1 MVYSGGS
8 NSLPTTLPTDMITDD
23 SDVRD
28 KEKATEHVANLLGD
42 DLDRRD
48 LFCQMDVL
56 REYRDD
62 LVWKEMA
69 RCIFVLWQLSNRY
82 LESVERGSLTELLYF
97 FNLSILEQHLNS
109 EI

>member
-8 NSLPTTLPTDMITDD
+8 ATTRPSTPPVIAMPDD
-23 SDVRD
+23 HDKIDIQD

-42 DLDRRD
+42 DLERRD

-69 RCIFVLWQLSNRY
+69 R
-82 LESVERGSLTELLYF
+82 
-97 FNLSILEQHLNS
+97 
-109 EI
+109 